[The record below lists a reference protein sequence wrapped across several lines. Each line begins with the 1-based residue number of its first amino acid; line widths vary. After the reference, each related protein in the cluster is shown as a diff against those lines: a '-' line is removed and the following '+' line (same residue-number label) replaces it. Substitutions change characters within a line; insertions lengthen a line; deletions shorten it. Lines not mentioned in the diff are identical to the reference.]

1 MKGYEL
7 KLHVDELVN
16 PVPFGFPRKV
26 DAKLDGLLELN
37 IIEEVLE
44 RAIRIDFAI
53 GGCSQ
58 KRR

>member
-44 RAIRIDFAI
+44 
-53 GGCSQ
+53 GPSG
-58 KRR
+58 